1 MDSQDS
7 IAKVVADLRTLA
19 GRNPVMTINQRIER
33 IANRLEALRR
43 EAPAGTVPQLTQ
55 EQAII
60 LTGYTGVMCCSSFGD
75 FKSDLSRRVGRPVFT
90 HETPRLA
97 RPFYR
102 DDFLKLIPAAPSA
115 GEPE

>member
-1 MDSQDS
+1 M
-7 IAKVVADLRTLA
+7 K
-19 GRNPVMTINQRIER
+19 
-33 IANRLEALRR
+33 
-43 EAPAGTVPQLTQ
+43 TVTYDETEFVLVPIGQTPQLTQ

-75 FKSDLSRRVGRPVFT
+75 FKQDLSRRVGRPVFT

-102 DDFLKLIPAAPSA
+102 DDFLKLIPAAPSE
-115 GEPE
+115 GESE